1 MTRRPDRA
9 VLLFDFDGTL
19 SAIVDDPACAVP
31 RPGVVERLTSLVGRY
46 RQVAVISGRPVDFL
60 ASRLPAGVVLSGL
73 YGLESSDGEGT
84 VLTDATAGRWV
95 AKVAAAVAA
104 ARHAVGAD
112 PLLDGVEIEDK
123 RLSMT
128 IHHRRSP
135 GAEGAVQSLASRL
148 SDVHELWLRPAR
160 MSFELHPPVTVDK
173 GTAVHA
179 LTSAV
184 EEVESVLFAGD
195 DVGDLA
201 AFASVGELGE
211 RGLRTVRVA
220 VVSAETDP
228 RVVDASDLSIDEDEV
243 MTLLDALL
251 AEDRRPEEEV
261 SGG

>member
-1 MTRRPDRA
+1 
-9 VLLFDFDGTL
+9 
-19 SAIVDDPACAVP
+19 
-31 RPGVVERLTSLVGRY
+31 
-46 RQVAVISGRPVDFL
+46 
-60 ASRLPAGVVLSGL
+60 
-73 YGLESSDGEGT
+73 
-84 VLTDATAGRWV
+84 
-95 AKVAAAVAA
+95 
-104 ARHAVGAD
+104 
-112 PLLDGVEIEDK
+112 
-123 RLSMT
+123 
-128 IHHRRSP
+128 
-135 GAEGAVQSLASRL
+135 
-148 SDVHELWLRPAR
+148 

>member
-1 MTRRPDRA
+1 MSRDFILEKLGRNLKSSTPGKRESNARERIQTAASGILPKQPKTPTALVARFIEKAKEAQATVTVCSGNQLPDA
-9 VLLFDFDGTL
+9 VSQWL
-19 SAIVDDPACAVP
+19 
-31 RPGVVERLTSLVGRY
+31 REHN
-46 RQVAVISGRPVDFL
+46 
-60 ASRLPAGVVLSGL
+60 LPA
-73 YGLESSDGEGT
+73 
-84 VLTDATAGRWV
+84 
-95 AKVAAAVAA
+95 
-104 ARHAVGAD
+104 
-112 PLLDGVEIEDK
+112 EIRTGEDK

-148 SDVHELWLRPAR
+148 SDEHELWLRPAR